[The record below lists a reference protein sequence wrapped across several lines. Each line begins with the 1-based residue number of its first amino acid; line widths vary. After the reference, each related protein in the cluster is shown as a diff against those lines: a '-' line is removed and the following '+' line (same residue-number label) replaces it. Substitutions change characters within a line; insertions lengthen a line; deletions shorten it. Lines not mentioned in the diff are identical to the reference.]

1 MSTKHWPND
10 GDERECPECA
20 DKHKQRY
27 WAKTGDWVHHATYD
41 GWKEEAEFDTWWRDH
56 GALERLDQ
64 SHREAARAAFDAG
77 RGSRHTGDCR
87 RWRLVTGHR
96 RVYQGSHA
104 CTCGASSQR
113 EEPPT

>member
-1 MSTKHWPND
+1 MSETTVGCERPD
-10 GDERECPECA
+10 GTLNIHAAADTCEVCAVREIRETA
-20 DKHKQRY
+20 SQ
-27 WAKTGDWVHHATYD
+27 
-41 GWKEEAEFDTWWRDH
+41 FDTWWRDH

-77 RGSRHTGDCR
+77 RASRHTGDCR

-104 CTCGASSQR
+104 CTCGASNQS